1 MAGQAPARSREK
13 TVIDATSQEALM
25 RSLETLERRV
35 CSLTAEG
42 LACHVRS
49 RPGGAFPTLED
60 LDVMQSV
67 LSVIGT
73 HQPTLDV
80 AFIFDEPDLDMPV
93 AAGDIVTGEAPLAPA
108 HARLILPE
116 GEGAS
121 PPLPDRRERLSFKT
135 VAVGGTFDRF
145 HAGHRL
151 LLGATALVS
160 TRRVFIGVSD
170 AKLLENKAGKE
181 MLQSYETRA
190 GQAVEYIKSVR
201 PTLQV
206 TAGPLTDPNQP
217 PLCATEEDF
226 DAIVVS
232 EETLGGAVWINEHRK
247 QLGFHPLAIVVVGL
261 LLRKGGSNDG
271 DKVKISSSDLRAKE
285 A

>member
-1 MAGQAPARSREK
+1 MAGQGHTPPVEK
-13 TVIDATSQEALM
+13 AVIDATSKAAFQS
-25 RSLETLERRV
+25 SLEALERRV
-35 CSLTAEG
+35 YSLAAG
-42 LACHVRS
+42 DLACHICTQ
-49 RPGGAFPTLED
+49 PGRAFPTLED
-60 LDVMQSV
+60 LDILQSV

-73 HQPTLDV
+73 HHPTLNV
-80 AFIFDEPDLDMPV
+80 AITFEEPDVGAPVESPLD
-93 AAGDIVTGEAPLAPA
+93 ADDAEAGQASFPPA
-108 HARLILPE
+108 HARLILPDE
-116 GEGAS
+116 G
-121 PPLPDRRERLSFKT
+121 PLSDRRKKLSFKT

-160 TRRVFIGVSD
+160 MGRVFIGISD
-170 AKLLENKAGKE
+170 AQLLENKAGKE

-190 GQAVEYIKSVR
+190 GQAVEFIRSVR
-201 PTLQV
+201 PTLDV

-247 QLGFHPLAIVVVGL
+247 KLGFHPLTIVVVGL
-261 LLRKGGSNDG
+261 LLRKDGSEDA
-271 DKVKISSSDLRAKE
+271 DKISSSALRAQE